1 MLSYNQASSILT
13 IGCNY
18 TDPKGGVAQVM
29 WNYSH
34 YIFPEFKCIINSG
47 SKNKIANIFIG
58 LNALIK
64 TIITLIKDRK
74 IKIIHIHTASYN
86 SFWRS
91 SLFINVAKLFN
102 KKVVLHIHGGGFK
115 EFFASS
121 PKKIS
126 KALEKCDVLIV
137 LSEYWKR
144 FFSDITKRPCV
155 EIVNNIIPYPSID
168 NRLKNTKSPIVNFL
182 FLGLISEQK
191 GIFDLVS
198 TIAENKSSLR
208 NKMTLSIGGLG
219 KTTQLTE
226 YIDEYKIS
234 DIVKYKGWV
243 AGKEKIEM
251 LNSSDVFILPS
262 YTEGIPISILEAM
275 SYNLAII
282 STPVGGIPEI
292 VKNRVN
298 GLLVNPGDKKMLYN
312 AIMDT
317 IKNPNDRVKMGIESG
332 KCIKPHFPDSIAC
345 QLASIYSKLLAK
357 TKMQKIQD

>member
-1 MLSYNQASSILT
+1 MLNKDLSSKILT
-13 IGCNY
+13 IGCDY
-18 TDPKGGVAQVM
+18 RKPKGGVAQVM
-29 WNYSH
+29 WNYSQ
-34 YIFPEFKCIINSG
+34 YIFPDFKCIINSG
-47 SKNKIANIFIG
+47 SKNKIINIFIG
-58 LNALIK
+58 ISALVR
-64 TIITLIKDRK
+64 TIITLINDNK
-74 IKIIHIHTASYN
+74 IKITHIHTASYN

-91 SLFINVAKLFN
+91 TLFVKVAKLFN

-144 FFSDITKRPCV
+144 FFSDISKLPSI

-168 NRLKNTKSPIVNFL
+168 NRLKTKSQIVNFL

-191 GIFDLVS
+191 GIFDLVT
-198 TIAENKSSLR
+198 TIAENKARLR
-208 NKMTLSIGGLG
+208 NKMVLSIGGLG

-226 YIDEYKIS
+226 YIKDHNVS
-234 DIVKYKGWV
+234 DIVKYKGWI
-243 AGKEKIEM
+243 AGKEKIEI

-292 VKNRVN
+292 VKNGVN
-298 GLLVNPGDKKMLYN
+298 GFLVNPGDKEMLYN
-312 AIMDT
+312 TIMET
-317 IKNPNDRVKMGIESG
+317 IKNPDDRIKMGIESG
-332 KCIKPHFPDSIAC
+332 KCIKPHFPDSIEC
-345 QLASIYSKLLAK
+345 QLASIYSNLLA
-357 TKMQKIQD
+357 

>member
-1 MLSYNQASSILT
+1 MLSNNQASSVLT

-18 TDPKGGVAQVM
+18 INPKGGVAQVM
-29 WNYSH
+29 WNYSR

-47 SKNKIANIFIG
+47 SKNKTINIFIG
-58 LNALIK
+58 VKALVR
-64 TIITLIKDRK
+64 TIITLIKDSK

-91 SLFINVAKLFN
+91 SLFVKVAKLFN

-115 EFFASS
+115 EFFALS

-126 KALEKCDVLIV
+126 KTLEKCDVLIV

-144 FFSDITKRPCV
+144 FFSDITKRPCI
-155 EIVNNIIPYPSID
+155 EIVNNIIPYPSAD
-168 NRLKNTKSPIVNFL
+168 NRLKTKSPIVNFL

-198 TIAENKSSLR
+198 TIAENKTSLR

-226 YIDEYKIS
+226 YIEEHKIS
-234 DIVKYKGWV
+234 DIVKYKGWI

-275 SYNLAII
+275 SYNQAII

-292 VKNRVN
+292 VKNGVN
-298 GLLVNPGDKKMLYN
+298 GLLVTPGDKEMLYN
-312 AIMDT
+312 AIIDI
-317 IKNPNDRVKMGIESG
+317 IKNPDKRIKMGIESG
-332 KCIKPHFPDSIAC
+332 KCIKPHLPDSIEHR
-345 QLASIYSKLLAK
+345 LSSIYSSLLA
-357 TKMQKIQD
+357 

>member
-1 MLSYNQASSILT
+1 MLSHDLSSKVLT
-13 IGCNY
+13 IGCEY

-47 SKNKIANIFIG
+47 SKNKIINIFIG
-58 LNALIK
+58 VNALVR

-91 SLFINVAKLFN
+91 SLFIKVAKLFN

-115 EFFASS
+115 EFFATS

-144 FFSDITKRPCV
+144 FFSDISKYPSI
-155 EIVNNIIPYPSID
+155 EIVNNIIPYPSVD
-168 NRLKNTKSPIVNFL
+168 NRLKTESQIVNFL

-198 TIAENKSSLR
+198 TIAENKASLR
-208 NKMTLSIGGLG
+208 NKMILSIGGLG

-226 YIDEYKIS
+226 YIEEHKIS

-312 AIMDT
+312 AIMDI
-317 IKNPNDRVKMGIESG
+317 IKNPDDRIKMGIESG
-332 KCIKPHFPDSIAC
+332 KCIKPHLPDSIEC
-345 QLASIYSKLLAK
+345 QLASTYSKLLS
-357 TKMQKIQD
+357 